1 MKRFVLLFALIAS
14 VAVTASAQ
22 KIAYVDTDYILENIP
37 DYQEAQKEL
46 DAVSLRWQKEIEAK
60 YAEIDQL
67 YKAFQAEQVL
77 LTEEMKA
84 KRENEII
91 QKEKEAKEYQKQKF
105 GVDGELFKKRQQ
117 LIKPIQD
124 DVYNAIKSVADA
136 SSYAVIF
143 DKAAQSN
150 ILYSDSKYDRSDAV
164 LKKLGYTP
172 GKE

>member
-1 MKRFVLLFALIAS
+1 MKRFVLLFAIVAT
-14 VAVTASAQ
+14 VAVAGNAQ

-37 DYQEAQKEL
+37 AYQEAQKEL
-46 DAVSLRWQKEIEAK
+46 DATSLRWQKEIEAK

-67 YKAFQAEQVL
+67 YKAFQAEKVL
-77 LTEEMKA
+77 LTEEMA
-84 KRENEII
+84 VKRENEII
-91 QKEKEAKEYQKQKF
+91 DKEKEAKEFQKQKF

-117 LIKPIQD
+117 LIKPIPD

-150 ILYSDSKYDRSDAV
+150 ILYSDPKYDRSDAV